1 MLQRLLIAVA
11 FVLNGVCSIAQVTAP
26 RSNEDKMLAYSPTEL
41 RFRTPL
47 YVVNAENRVLYIPST
62 VKSGDVISGSI
73 PDISTRWMK
82 SIRFVAAQD
91 AVALY
96 GEPGRNG
103 AVIVELKDGA
113 FEKLPANL
121 ADRFIPK
128 K

>member
-1 MLQRLLIAVA
+1 MLQRLLIAAA

-26 RSNEDKMLAYSPTEL
+26 QSNEDKMLAYSPTEL

-47 YVVNAENRVLYIPST
+47 YVVNADDRVLYIPSA
-62 VKSGDVISGSI
+62 VKSGDVVSGNI

-82 SIRFVAAQD
+82 SIRVVAAQD

-103 AVIVELKDGA
+103 AVIVELKDGV
-113 FEKLPANL
+113 FEKLPTHLAN
-121 ADRFIPK
+121 RFTLK